1 MKVSEKMILTYIN
14 KYKEMNFDILSKE
27 LGLPVSSLL
36 GVADGLLQ
44 NGYIKSVD
52 QEFFVTEKGKKEAYG
67 FWNEISIV
75 EEEDTKQDF
84 SWDELYIPKN
94 FLEKI

>member
-1 MKVSEKMILTYIN
+1 MKVSEKMILTYLN
-14 KYKEMNFDILSKE
+14 KYKELNFDVLSKE

-44 NGYIKSVD
+44 NGYIKSVN
-52 QEFFVTEKGKKEAYG
+52 QELCVTEKGKQEVYG
-67 FWNEISIV
+67 FWNELIIGK
-75 EEEDTKQDF
+75 EDDAKQDF
-84 SWDELYIPKN
+84 VWDELYIPQN